1 MHDYSITTITQSI
14 VADSTTYFYRIHG
27 ISTLLSKGQY
37 SEGRGEVMAA
47 SKVVYHTIDVF
58 PPSQQNIYW
67 RAVCSYKEDGVPDLS
82 RSYRTRVEALEAA
95 HNHLNEITIRAALE
109 KGHPFDDSTIELS
122 PALRIVVGE

>member
-1 MHDYSITTITQSI
+1 MHDYSITTITQSV
-14 VADSTTYFYRIHG
+14 VAGSTIDLYRLHG
-27 ISTLLSKGQY
+27 VSTLLPKGQY
-37 SEGRGEVMAA
+37 TKRRGQVMAA
-47 SKVVYHTIDVF
+47 SKVVHHTIDVF
-58 PPSQQNIYW
+58 PPTQRNIYW
-67 RAVCSYKEDGVPDLS
+67 MAVCSYKEDGVPDLS